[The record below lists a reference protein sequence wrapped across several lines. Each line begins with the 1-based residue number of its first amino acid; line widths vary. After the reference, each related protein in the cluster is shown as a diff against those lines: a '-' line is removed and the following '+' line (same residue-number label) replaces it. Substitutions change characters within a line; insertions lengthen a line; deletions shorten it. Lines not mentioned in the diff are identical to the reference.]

1 NTAIT
6 ASTALSRRSR
16 NSIRCAVSGW
26 FRSFGG
32 RGSVIGGV
40 LVLCWRFLL
49 RVVVARAAQAF
60 LVDAEGFHLLAE
72 FFLHVLV
79 VRLALQF
86 ITQVVERRARAAT
99 PVADLARNTWQALR
113 AEHQQGDHED
123 HQQFEEA
130 DIEHASVRAQTLCL
144 SCSFCLASLL
154 SSSLSAMRFC
164 WSFSPSFI
172 ESLKPFTA
180 PPRSPPIL
188 RSFLLPKISMRMT
201 RTIRSCQIL
210 MPDNLINL
218 RCCDAVFLPC
228 RTVRSVAP
236 VRPAPAAD

>member
-1 NTAIT
+1 
-6 ASTALSRRSR
+6 
-16 NSIRCAVSGW
+16 
-26 FRSFGG
+26 
-32 RGSVIGGV
+32 
-40 LVLCWRFLL
+40 VLCWRFVR
-49 RVVVARAAQAF
+49 RVVVTRAAQAF
-60 LVDAEGFHLLAE
+60 LGDPEGFHLLAE
-72 FFLHVLV
+72 FFLHFLV

-86 ITQVVERRARAAT
+86 ITHVVDRRARAT
-99 PVADLARNTWQALR
+99 GPVTDLALNPGQALV
-113 AEHQQGDHED
+113 AEHQQGVHDD

-144 SCSFCLASLL
+144 SCSFCLASFL
-154 SSSLSAMRFC
+154 SSSSSAMRFC

-180 PPRSPPIL
+180 PPRSLPIL
-188 RSFLLPKISMRMT
+188 RSFLVPKISMMMT

-210 MPDNLINL
+210 MPDNMINL

-228 RTVRSVAP
+228 RTGRSVAP